1 MKIIINIATG
11 QNHKVHLL
19 SLPLYIKTAAQIL
32 KIYIILI
39 IIIKMKQKLIMLLM
53 KIELIEKMWA
63 QLLQVIITISEFL
76 RIMNK

>member
-39 IIIKMKQKLIMLLM
+39 IIIKMKQKLIILLM

-63 QLLQVIITISEFL
+63 QLLQVIII
-76 RIMNK
+76 IIKM

>member
-63 QLLQVIITISEFL
+63 QLLQVIII
-76 RIMNK
+76 IIKM

>member
-63 QLLQVIITISEFL
+63 QLLQIII
-76 RIMNK
+76 IIKM

>member
-1 MKIIINIATG
+1 VKIIINIATG

-32 KIYIILI
+32 KIFIILI

-63 QLLQVIITISEFL
+63 QLLQVIII
-76 RIMNK
+76 IIKM

>member
-32 KIYIILI
+32 KIFIILI

-63 QLLQVIITISEFL
+63 QLLQVIII
-76 RIMNK
+76 IIKM